1 MNDRLTE
8 LLDQHDILSGII
20 CRDPSLTDIELIA
33 LAGYHVV
40 WMDLEHA
47 PLATTRAVELC
58 RTVVHLGMVPM
69 VRIIELTRTHV
80 QVLLDGG
87 FQIILL
93 PNVRDAEQAREFVRL
108 GKFPPRGN
116 RGVSTSAAG
125 LDFNLGDDPQRK
137 LEEANAATHLMVQFE
152 GDGGFANLAEI
163 CSVDD
168 IAMVTVGPGD
178 WAISLGLFDK
188 EAAKLAHKVDRVL
201 SLASEAG
208 KITAMGVSDAEG
220 AARYAKLGVR
230 ILFVGVD
237 VNLKRRAFAE
247 AISIFR
253 AVTR

>member
-8 LLDQHDILSGII
+8 LLDQNDILCGII
-20 CRDPSLTDIELIA
+20 CRDPSPTDIELIA

-40 WMDLEHA
+40 WIDLEHA

-80 QVLLDGG
+80 QALLDGG
-87 FQIILL
+87 YQVILL
-93 PNVRDAEQAREFVRL
+93 PNVRDAEQAMGFVRL

-125 LDFNLGDDPQRK
+125 LDFSLGDDPRRK

-152 GDGGFANLAEI
+152 GDRGFANLAEI
-163 CSVDD
+163 CSVED
-168 IAMVTVGPGD
+168 IDMVTVGPGD
-178 WAISLGLFDK
+178 WAISLGLFGK
-188 EAAKLAHKVDRVL
+188 EAARLVHKVDKVL
-201 SLASEAG
+201 SFASKAG
-208 KITAMGVSDAEG
+208 KITAMGVSSAEG

-230 ILFVGVD
+230 ILFAGVD
-237 VNLKRRAFAE
+237 VNLRRRAFAE
-247 AISIFR
+247 AISMFR
-253 AVTR
+253 TVTR